1 MAVAD
6 IDSVDETFQLTTSR
20 RGRRHWYNHSGIRLN
35 ISTHDLTKR
44 STGMPEQVLDCSKH
58 FNSRPH
64 EEVDSNSQ
72 YLCVLT
78 YIFQLTTSRRGRP
91 AEGYAKKNIQKFQLT
106 TSRRGRPVT
115 GLTRMM
121 MNTFQL
127 TTSRRGRQKCIMMD
141 TITIHYFNSR
151 PHEEVD
157 DSTVDNAKDKYIS
170 THDLTKRS
178 TEDIAKLDTRATF
191 QLTTSRRGRLTLSVL
206 ETVILLFQL
215 TTSRRGRQ
223 HCLVS
228 LS

>member
-78 YIFQLTTSRRGRP
+78 YIFQLTTSRRGRL
-91 AEGYAKKNIQKFQLT
+91 ELTVFMCTYIHISTHDLTKRSTCGRVCQEKHTEISTHDLTKRSTSDRSDKN
-106 TSRRGRPVT
+106 
-115 GLTRMM
+115 
-121 MNTFQL
+121 
-127 TTSRRGRQKCIMMD
+127 
-141 TITIHYFNSR
+141 
-151 PHEEVD
+151 D
-157 DSTVDNAKDKYIS
+157 DEYIS

-178 TEDIAKLDTRATF
+178 TEVHNDGHYHN
-191 QLTTSRRGRLTLSVL
+191 S
-206 ETVILLFQL
+206 LFQL
-215 TTSRRGRQ
+215 TTSRRGRR
-223 HCLVS
+223 
-228 LS
+228 